1 VQARTKEE
9 GERTAVVKAQYEL
22 DRARLDY
29 SALEILSR
37 VEGEQRRLAVLDAE
51 EKLREATAVLE
62 SGRRVA
68 RADLAVAEQKR
79 DKARVDVDKARRQLQ
94 ALQITAPADGHIS
107 LLINFRSGGF
117 GNQQEFRAGDA
128 AWPGAAI
135 AELPDA
141 SSLFVAAKIDEVERG
156 RLSTGQMASVRV
168 EAVPDRE
175 LSGRIEGI
183 STIAKA
189 DFSTWPPPRNFDLT
203 VALQDADARLRPGMT
218 AAIRVAVERLTDT
231 MALPAEAVFQD
242 RGEDVVYVVD
252 GRRVERRPVAV
263 HRRNAEQAVIGA
275 GVRRGARRAAAAGG
289 GEVGVARL
297 IALVVALALGA
308 AAVLYGLPD
317 LTPRST
323 RIPTTRPQR
332 GDVPVEVHA
341 LGDLRALRS
350 TGLTAPV
357 GRGHAPARPP
367 AACRHVREAGRP
379 GDGVR
384 SRRAAVQPGAGPLGA
399 ARGRAGARQ
408 ARGRRPRAGCRR
420 CRRAAEGAVRAA
432 PRGAAGRRQRV
443 RRRHRGPE
451 ERALGGRGP
460 RVLAQLEDD
469 ARTHAESTAAGRAVL
484 EERRRKAQIAMQL
497 AERHIESMTVR
508 APMDGLVVIKE
519 NRNATGGFFTTGMT
533 LPDFR
538 EGDTVQPG
546 TTVAEVVDVRELE
559 IRAKVPETDRPSV
572 GDGAPA
578 SVNIEAVPGSVLAGS
593 TKGVG
598 GLASRNFWDTAPRGS
613 STPPS
618 RSTARS
624 RRCAPG

>member
-1 VQARTKEE
+1 MTRRRGLATVLLVLGAVTAAGVLARPAAPDLPTVTVALGEFVDAVRVRGEVKASRSLTIAAPADAGELRIVNLVSNGALVRKGDVIVEFDASTVTRTLEERVTELRGLAAEIEKVTVQARTKEE

-79 DKARVDVDKARRQLQ
+79 DKARVDGDKARRQLQ

-218 AAIRVAVERLTDT
+218 AAIRVAVERVTDT
-231 MALPAEAVFQD
+231 MALPAEAVFQE

-252 GRRVERRPVAV
+252 GRRVERRRVAV

-275 GVRRGARRAAAAGG
+275 GVNV
-289 GEVGVARL
+289 GER
-297 IALVVALALGA
+297 VALQPPG
-308 AAVLYGLPD
+308 
-317 LTPRST
+317 
-323 RIPTTRPQR
+323 
-332 GDVPVEVHA
+332 E
-341 LGDLRALRS
+341 
-350 TGLTAPV
+350 
-357 GRGHAPARPP
+357 AR
-367 AACRHVREAGRP
+367 
-379 GDGVR
+379 
-384 SRRAAVQPGAGPLGA
+384 
-399 ARGRAGARQ
+399 
-408 ARGRRPRAGCRR
+408 
-420 CRRAAEGAVRAA
+420 
-432 PRGAAGRRQRV
+432 
-443 RRRHRGPE
+443 
-451 ERALGGRGP
+451 
-460 RVLAQLEDD
+460 
-469 ARTHAESTAAGRAVL
+469 
-484 EERRRKAQIAMQL
+484 
-497 AERHIESMTVR
+497 
-508 APMDGLVVIKE
+508 
-519 NRNATGGFFTTGMT
+519 
-533 LPDFR
+533 
-538 EGDTVQPG
+538 
-546 TTVAEVVDVRELE
+546 
-559 IRAKVPETDRPSV
+559 
-572 GDGAPA
+572 
-578 SVNIEAVPGSVLAGS
+578 
-593 TKGVG
+593 
-598 GLASRNFWDTAPRGS
+598 
-613 STPPS
+613 
-618 RSTARS
+618 
-624 RRCAPG
+624 